1 MTRAPET
8 YAILGAAMRVHT
20 ELGRGFLESVYQDA
34 LEIEFRNQNIPYQ
47 REVRIPV
54 FYRGIELKSYFV
66 ADFVCFES
74 IIVELKAL
82 TEWSGKEKTQVLNY
96 LKATG
101 FKRALL
107 INFGKDRLDYERIA
121 NFFSE
126 QRELS
131 TDLTDD
137 TDRD

>member
-1 MTRAPET
+1 MTRDPET

-34 LEIEFRNQNIPYQ
+34 LEIEFRDQKIPYQ

-54 FYRGIELKSYFV
+54 SYRGIELTSYFA

-126 QRELS
+126 RRELS
-131 TDLTDD
+131 TDVTDD